1 MNEPR
6 DIDLATIWFMAM
18 HPTFRPG
25 QLGEHLVSG
34 GFTIRPHGKMLRTVY
49 STLGRQALEQAQA
62 VLAESGR
69 GLDDLIRRLK
79 ADVSLPARQ
88 RLIASGYQW
97 RHYAGQEGAYLRRDL
112 TADAAKLPIYEGGP
126 ADKVVLE
133 MAPSGFIQLFSPAI
147 DLVISYPVDTK
158 DGEELVQI
166 AVDAASR
173 ADGIGPVYA
182 WA

>member
-1 MNEPR
+1 MNEPS
-6 DIDLATIWFMAM
+6 DIDPATLWFMAT

-34 GFTIRPHGKMLRTVY
+34 GFTPRPREEMLRAVY
-49 STLGRQALEQAQA
+49 STLGRQAQAQA
-62 VLAESGR
+62 HALLAASGR
-69 GLDDLIRRLK
+69 ELGDFLRRFK
-79 ADVSLPARQ
+79 ANTDLPARQ
-88 RLIASGYQW
+88 RLIASGYLW
-97 RHYAGQEGAYLRRDL
+97 RYYEGQDGAYLRRDL
-112 TADAAKLPIYEGGP
+112 TSDAAKLPVYQGDP

-133 MAPSGFIQLFSPAI
+133 LAPNEYMQLFSPAI

-173 ADGIGPVYA
+173 ADGGEAVYA